1 MAATG
6 AFAAPQAVNGGNDT
20 ITEAAAAILG
30 TALKGSVENIERLGV
45 PVDRNALMKRLGEIL
60 DGKEPAM
67 SYDRAYQVIDEYVAA
82 KQRHYTDSVFSIE
95 AQQAFVAAAAKK
107 EGAVTTPS
115 GLVFEVITEGE
126 GVFPALNDQVSV
138 MYVGSLSDGSVF
150 DRTDSPVIFDVARLV
165 PGFTEGLQLMKPGG
179 KYRLVIPSDL
189 AYGPEGIPGDIPP
202 NAALDFTVELIKVIP
217 TPSAPVQQ
225 ND

>member
-6 AFAAPQAVNGGNDT
+6 AFAAPQGEIAANDSV
-20 ITEAAAAILG
+20 TEAAAAILG
-30 TALKGSVENIERLGV
+30 SALKGSVENIERLGV
-45 PVDRNALMKRLGEIL
+45 PVDHKALMERLGEIL
-60 DGKEPAM
+60 DGKEPSM
-67 SYDRAYQVIDEYVAA
+67 SYERAYQVIDDYVAA
-82 KQRHYTDSVFSIE
+82 RQRSYVDSVFSVE
-95 AQQAFVAAAAKK
+95 SQQAFVAAAAKK
-107 EGAVTTPS
+107 EGAVTTSS

-126 GVFPALNDQVSV
+126 GVFPAINDQVSV

-189 AYGPEGIPGDIPP
+189 AYGPQGIPGDIPP